1 MKSFGVVTFIFCV
14 VLICLIFDFEKDR
27 LSMTEAEAGHQLS
40 RQRRQTPAGDY
51 LYTLEVLFVVDPAVV
66 SWFKS
71 QSRPGLDEKV
81 LLEATNRTKLHS
93 QRIFKSIKTRFT
105 TSTEL
110 NLNIVLVDVI
120 IAENL
125 SFPSPLSFT
134 PNPRSLIPAPE
145 VLDTFRN
152 WVNSTELPNHDHALL
167 FTGFNLTYGGSA
179 SSTGLSY
186 PDSVCTALAMSVV
199 EDFYDERTAIFAA
212 QELGRSLGSRLD
224 MDGNFC
230 RATNLNIM
238 STKFAFNSPK
248 TPNLWKFSRCSIS
261 YIKNFLQKL
270 DSDGTECLRSHTA
283 TGVPLLS
290 EVAKSPDADAQCRT
304 AFGLESFLCRA
315 LTGPDYSTLCGG
327 MSCYSPESTTCSS
340 ILPLD
345 GTICGN
351 FTTCNGGECVLSD
364 EGENVPDRCP
374 FGDQPVVPG
383 GVGCADRVYGRPY
396 DCYLPSVN
404 AACCLSCEEIKTDIT
419 GCEYGDRRDGCQ
431 FSKCPTY
438 NNFTRENLC
447 CLTCING
454 KLPYSVSTVLPLT
467 STSSESV
474 FNVSDDAIT
483 TENGT
488 SLIRTT
494 TPSERSSSVS
504 ILSTTDSTRVTQ
516 TSTTSELQT
525 TRISSTGP
533 DMSSVLSTGR
543 TAGSSTSLVTT
554 ETVTIRTKNSTPTSI
569 TSAIPSDITLPS
581 TSTSKDIT
589 SSRLTSE
596 ATTDSSTLHT
606 TLLISTSESTHSES
620 TTPRTTSGVT
630 TTQTTTSSASDEES
644 SSSEDSSEKKK
655 KKDWKKKQKQLEKER
670 KRNEKRIKALK
681 KRYDK
686 MMKRLRKYLELPFF
700 KNIL

>member
-93 QRIFKSIKTRFT
+93 QRIFKS
-105 TSTEL
+105 
-110 NLNIVLVDVI
+110 
-120 IAENL
+120 NL

-167 FTGFNLTYGGSA
+167 FTGFVPFKVSCARCFGYYSA
-179 SSTGLSY
+179 LIGLSY

-238 STKFAFNSPK
+238 STKFAFNSSK
-248 TPNLWKFSRCSIS
+248 TPNLWKFSRCSVS
-261 YIKNFLQKL
+261 YIKAFLQKS

-290 EVAKSPDADAQCRT
+290 EVAKSPDADTQCRT
-304 AFGLESFLCRA
+304 ALGLESFLCRA

-351 FTTCNGGECVLSD
+351 FTLFRIHVLSW
-364 EGENVPDRCP
+364 VYVVDRCP

-383 GVGCADRVYGRPY
+383 GVGCVDRVYGRPY

-404 AACCLSCEEIKTDIT
+404 AACCLSCCK
-419 GCEYGDRRDGCQ
+419 YGDRRDGCQ

-474 FNVSDDAIT
+474 FNVNDDAIT
-483 TENGT
+483 TENG
-488 SLIRTT
+488 
-494 TPSERSSSVS
+494 
-504 ILSTTDSTRVTQ
+504 
-516 TSTTSELQT
+516 
-525 TRISSTGP
+525 
-533 DMSSVLSTGR
+533 
-543 TAGSSTSLVTT
+543 
-554 ETVTIRTKNSTPTSI
+554 
-569 TSAIPSDITLPS
+569 
-581 TSTSKDIT
+581 
-589 SSRLTSE
+589 
-596 ATTDSSTLHT
+596 
-606 TLLISTSESTHSES
+606 
-620 TTPRTTSGVT
+620 
-630 TTQTTTSSASDEES
+630 
-644 SSSEDSSEKKK
+644 
-655 KKDWKKKQKQLEKER
+655 
-670 KRNEKRIKALK
+670 
-681 KRYDK
+681 
-686 MMKRLRKYLELPFF
+686 
-700 KNIL
+700 

>member
-454 KLPYSVSTVLPLT
+454 
-467 STSSESV
+467 
-474 FNVSDDAIT
+474 
-483 TENGT
+483 T

-606 TLLISTSESTHSES
+606 TLLISTSSESTHSES

>member
-1 MKSFGVVTFIFCV
+1 MR
-14 VLICLIFDFEKDR
+14 CLDFYRSIVYRTRLFRVQHDVDR
-27 LSMTEAEAGHQLS
+27 GFPVQPDTNQGYSETATCCCQSPVKLASVIATEETDPRGGLPIH
-40 RQRRQTPAGDY
+40 
-51 LYTLEVLFVVDPAVV
+51 LEVLFVVDPAVG

-93 QRIFKSIKTRFT
+93 QRYLRVTTVLLRVYDDFSFSLQIKTRFT

-261 YIKNFLQKL
+261 YIKTFLQKS

-290 EVAKSPDADAQCRT
+290 EVAKSPDADTQCRT

-383 GVGCADRVYGRPY
+383 GVECVDRVYGRPY

-474 FNVSDDAIT
+474 FNVNDDAIT

-494 TPSERSSSVS
+494 TPSERSSSLS
-504 ILSTTDSTRVTQ
+504 ILSTTDSTPVTQ

-543 TAGSSTSLVTT
+543 TDGSSTSLVTT
-554 ETVTIRTKNSTPTSI
+554 EMVTTRTKNSTPKSITSI
-569 TSAIPSDITLPS
+569 TPSDVTLPS
-581 TSTSKDIT
+581 TSTAKDIT

-606 TLLISTSESTHSES
+606 TLLIST
-620 TTPRTTSGVT
+620 R
-630 TTQTTTSSASDEES
+630 
-644 SSSEDSSEKKK
+644 
-655 KKDWKKKQKQLEKER
+655 
-670 KRNEKRIKALK
+670 
-681 KRYDK
+681 
-686 MMKRLRKYLELPFF
+686 
-700 KNIL
+700 

>member
-1 MKSFGVVTFIFCV
+1 
-14 VLICLIFDFEKDR
+14 
-27 LSMTEAEAGHQLS
+27 MTEAGNSQAGLQLT

-81 LLEATNRTKLHS
+81 LEEATNRTKLHY
-93 QRIFKSIKTRFT
+93 QRIFNGIKTRFT
-105 TSTEL
+105 TSTGL
-110 NLNIVLVDVI
+110 NLNIVLVDVL

-125 SFPSPLSFT
+125 SFPSPLTFT

-152 WVNSTELPNHDHALL
+152 WVNTTELPNHDHALL
-167 FTGFNLTYGGSA
+167 FTGYNLTYGGSA

-230 RATNLNIM
+230 LATNLNIM
-238 STKFAFNSPK
+238 STKFDFNSPK

-261 YIKNFLQKL
+261 YIKTFLQKL
-270 DSDGTECLRSHTA
+270 DSDESDCLRSHTVN
-283 TGVPLLS
+283 GVPLIS
-290 EVAKSPDADAQCRT
+290 KVAQSPDADTQCRT

-383 GVGCADRVYGRPY
+383 SVGCADRVYGRPY
-396 DCYLPSVN
+396 DCYLPSLN

-431 FSKCPTY
+431 FSKCSTY

-454 KLPYSVSTVLPLT
+454 KLPYSASTVLPLT

-474 FNVSDDAIT
+474 FNVNDDAIT

-488 SLIRTT
+488 SLIRST
-494 TPSERSSSVS
+494 TPSQISSSLS
-504 ILSTTDSTRVTQ
+504 ILSTTDSTPVTQ
-516 TSTTSELQT
+516 TSATTEFQT
-525 TRISSTGP
+525 TRVSTTGP
-533 DMSSVLSTGR
+533 DLSSVLSTAR
-543 TAGSSTSLVTT
+543 TARSSTSFVTT
-554 ETVTIRTKNSTPTSI
+554 ETVTTRTKNPTPTSI
-569 TSAIPSDITLPS
+569 ISVTPSDVTLPS
-581 TSTSKDIT
+581 TSAAKDIT
-589 SSRLTSE
+589 RLTTGLMTSE
-596 ATTDSSTLHT
+596 ATTDLSTLHT
-606 TLLISTSESTHSES
+606 TLSINASSES
-620 TTPRTTSGVT
+620 TTPRTTSDVT
-630 TTQTTTSSASDEES
+630 ITQTTTSSASVEES
-644 SSSEDSSEKKK
+644 SSSEDSSEKKRK
-655 KKDWKKKQKQLEKER
+655 KEWKKKQKQLEKER
-670 KRNEKRIKALK
+670 KKNEKRIKALK
-681 KRYDK
+681 KKYDK

-700 KNIL
+700 KNFL